1 MKGEFINK
9 TTKLLLKFTI
19 LRYRYLPSKILF
31 GFASKHLLF
40 KVLQCQI
47 SKKLVTHCLIF
58 ICSTSRTFSFQNQ
71 ADGES
76 AILIR
81 GNFVLQYKHFDF
93 SKAWFSCSSAISV
106 FRQCCSLQWSQ
117 EKKSSSDKLKSET
130 LETSL
135 PTWVC
140 VYLKSSRV

>member
-1 MKGEFINK
+1 MCAYRLFKNSNERMEGSRKKPLEVG
-9 TTKLLLKFTI
+9 LLLFPT
-19 LRYRYLPSKILF
+19 L
-31 GFASKHLLF
+31 HD
-40 KVLQCQI
+40 V
-47 SKKLVTHCLIF
+47 LIF

-140 VYLKSSRV
+140 VYVKSSRV